1 MAAGLAMSLRLMSLL
16 VQRPVDTR
24 GSADKLEDDGVE
36 TRMAEI
42 RLRRYEHSKSNSVKQ
57 CLDSRSKCRHVEF
70 HFSLTGYYLIQ
81 LDLCT
86 KYQMNEPNLWNGVQS
101 QIPGGHR

>member
-36 TRMAEI
+36 IRMAEI
-42 RLRRYEHSKSNSVKQ
+42 RLRLYEPSEKQAVSSK
-57 CLDSRSKCRHVEF
+57 
-70 HFSLTGYYLIQ
+70 FSTEQANVAI
-81 LDLCT
+81 
-86 KYQMNEPNLWNGVQS
+86 VQ
-101 QIPGGHR
+101 